1 MSQTSSTCRPAG
13 KPASRRILVSALL
26 GSLVMSLAFAILA
39 NSAFGAGSIKVY
51 SNSLETSDGRSE
63 VRQVGSANCDRGG
76 SSKSLRTELGK
87 KTSECAYRVPFVGRD
102 LVVGVKA
109 RLFKSTPK
117 KIAKRTYVAVSLRQD
132 GDGSRYQLAVFPV
145 AGKFQLRK
153 ILPNGNIKYLDHG
166 NKRNTINKLGEANRL
181 TLRAY
186 NGDGRLPAAAHP
198 QFRDF
203 DGPAGA
209 QSRSGW
215 RGSSRSLAACAA
227 CGRRRGA
234 GRLGGAGGTSRLG
247 ARACA
252 GCPARCSPGAP
263 ARSSGPETCAAPA
276 KHSGACG
283 HGSAARTQGRC
294 TGSDC
299 QGGGLAVAAGSRDG
313 RHAVGCGCLR
323 CRGEGGRSAGA
334 DGFGGGRR

>member
-51 SNSLETSDGRSE
+51 SNSLETSDGRIE

-186 NGDGRLPAAAHP
+186 NGDGRLPDGTARVIAIVNGKKLA
-198 QFRDF
+198 QVDDTRGNLLEGRDTTF
-203 DGPAGA
+203 SIGSKSGA
-209 QSRSGW
+209 RGA
-215 RGSSRSLAACAA
+215 RGSFVDLGVSL
-227 CGRRRGA
+227 
-234 GRLGGAGGTSRLG
+234 
-247 ARACA
+247 
-252 GCPARCSPGAP
+252 PNP
-263 ARSSGPETCAAPA
+263 
-276 KHSGACG
+276 
-283 HGSAARTQGRC
+283 
-294 TGSDC
+294 
-299 QGGGLAVAAGSRDG
+299 
-313 RHAVGCGCLR
+313 
-323 CRGEGGRSAGA
+323 
-334 DGFGGGRR
+334 F